1 MNLVYTHSH
10 ASAHDFAQHN
20 DLAPGD
26 WKWISDKDVIA
37 QYPRAD
43 VYLGPGWQHHPHRG
57 EIDEALERAR
67 HEHRLG
73 TIIDLGS
80 ALGTLGVS
88 SD

>member
-26 WKWISDKDVIA
+26 WKWISDKDVVA
-37 QYPRAD
+37 QHPRAD
-43 VYLGPGWQHHPHRG
+43 VYLGPGWQRHPRRA
-57 EIDEALERAR
+57 EIDEALEHAR

-73 TIIDLGS
+73 TVTDLGS
-80 ALGTLGVS
+80 TLGTLGVS
-88 SD
+88 ST